1 MRQPFYTYL
10 MRFRA
15 PKELDDA
22 TRLAN
27 LAFGDSLFPRQS
39 RDFDEISSYLET
51 QAPFY
56 FNLTLFD
63 EIWQDYL
70 EN

>member
-1 MRQPFYTYL
+1 MRQPFYSYL

-15 PKELDDA
+15 PKEMDDV

-27 LAFGDSLFPRQS
+27 LAFGDPLFPKQS
-39 RDFDEISSYLET
+39 REFDEVSSYLET
-51 QAPFY
+51 HASFY

-63 EIWQDYL
+63 EIWQKYL
-70 EN
+70 ES